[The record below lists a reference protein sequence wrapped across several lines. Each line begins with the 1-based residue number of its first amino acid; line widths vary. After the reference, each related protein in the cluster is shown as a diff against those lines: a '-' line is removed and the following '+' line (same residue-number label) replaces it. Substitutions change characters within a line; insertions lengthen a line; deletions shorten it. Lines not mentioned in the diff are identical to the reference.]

1 MYIIYAL
8 IVIMLLVVLH
18 EFGHFI
24 VGYKSGIKINEFSVG
39 FGPKIVSKV
48 KNGIKY
54 SLRWLPLGGYVQ
66 FHGEDERLKTIHW
79 RLIMRLFGSAFWTIL
94 AGPMMNIIVAH
105 HICHCRLIVLWR
117 L

>member
-1 MYIIYAL
+1 MEWILYIIYAL

-54 SLRWLPLGGYVQ
+54 SLRS
-66 FHGEDERLKTIHW
+66 EDMFNFMGKMRRLKTIHW
-79 RLIMRLFGSAFWTIL
+79 RLIMRLFGSAF
-94 AGPMMNIIVAH
+94 
-105 HICHCRLIVLWR
+105 
-117 L
+117 